1 MSTISHDKSD
11 ELQSELARLIEGESE
26 PQDDALIA
34 AAMRDDAALVETLR
48 EQLMLDAL
56 LRQEAE
62 PMAEAFVESVEARLQ
77 PSASDEAFVARIE
90 QALPRARRPQR
101 WRWQAPLAWA
111 AGFVVTA
118 MVSVLMFFSLTA
130 SSAASVVER
139 ALKVHAALLDRCYRV
154 ELRGERAVLPL
165 RQESLLWTRGDRFW
179 NQIEADGKSVAWGRD
194 ESGGVWFA
202 LSRKEGARLAAN
214 EVPEALAQAC
224 ELRSLE
230 LESLLRTILADFD
243 LRREPASSGADV
255 IHAELK
261 ADTVSKYRSALLE
274 VDTESGVLR
283 RVELHREHQGRVVA
297 VISAALVESSLQD
310 ETNYTLEGHLDAD
323 AAIYE
328 RENGRG
334 HRGRLLMNFL
344 DLVRVRS
351 LP

>member
-1 MSTISHDKSD
+1 MSTPNEHTL
-11 ELQSELARLIEGESE
+11 ELIRLRAEGLASEVQQRELES
-26 PQDDALIA
+26 LL
-34 AAMRDDAALVETLR
+34 RDDAALREVFVEY
-48 EQLMLDAL
+48 LMLDAAL
-56 LRQEAE
+56 MSRGREGAGAHAVEEAGFERKVTPMPTRRALRQ
-62 PMAEAFVESVEARLQ
+62 PWM
-77 PSASDEAFVARIE
+77 
-90 QALPRARRPQR
+90 
-101 WRWQAPLAWA
+101 LA
-111 AGFVVTA
+111 
-118 MVSVLMFFSLTA
+118 M
-130 SSAASVVER
+130 AASVVFAALLGALMFVSSGTASAAAVVQR
-139 ALKVHAALLDRCYRV
+139 ALKAHAALLDRCYRV
-154 ELRGERAVLPL
+154 EVRGAARAVVPR

-194 ESGGVWFA
+194 EAGGVWFA

-243 LRREPASSGADV
+243 LRREPASGGADV

-323 AAIYE
+323 AGIYE

>member
-1 MSTISHDKSD
+1 MNTTPDRD
-11 ELQSELARLIEGESE
+11 ELFRLFGALSNETLTAPEQARLEELLSGSAEARGLWFLYCDMERGLARRKPAAVRE
-26 PQDDALIA
+26 PLFTAP
-34 AAMRDDAALVETLR
+34 V
-48 EQLMLDAL
+48 
-56 LRQEAE
+56 
-62 PMAEAFVESVEARLQ
+62 
-77 PSASDEAFVARIE
+77 PST
-90 QALPRARRPQR
+90 RRSRPFR
-101 WRWQAPLAWA
+101 VPWAWA
-111 AGFVVTA
+111 
-118 MVSVLMFFSLTA
+118 M
-130 SSAASVVER
+130 AASVVFVALLGSLLFFSSGTASAAAVVQR
-139 ALKVHAALLDRCYRV
+139 ALKAHAALLDRCYRV
-154 ELRGERAVLPL
+154 EVRGAARAVVPR

-274 VDTESGVLR
+274 VDAESGVLR

-323 AAIYE
+323 AGIYE